1 MKIDKRIILYLD
13 NQMNEEEKS
22 SFEKELHTS
31 RELSQQLEQVKSAFG
46 NLRINENEFSNED
59 YFVNLVP
66 KFREQLPKIRYK
78 TKFKPAIVYSSIA
91 AVIGVMFLVFSLFK
105 TNELSI
111 DKVLSDLNEL
121 ESVELFQYYSG
132 NFTSDQLDKL
142 NGETDSLFS
151 DMIYDELNFEEADIH
166 NLIFA
171 NSINVEN
178 VVADLKTEEAEAIY
192 NEILNT
198 KFF

>member
-1 MKIDKRIILYLD
+1 
-13 NQMNEEEKS
+13 MNEEEKS
-22 SFEKELHTS
+22 SFEKELQTS
-31 RELSQQLEQVKSAFG
+31 RELSQQLEHVKSAFS
-46 NLRINENEFSNED
+46 NLRIKEDEFSNED

-78 TKFKPAIVYSSIA
+78 TKFKPALVYSSV
-91 AVIGVMFLVFSLFK
+91 AVIGVMFLVLSIFK
-105 TNELSI
+105 TNELSV
-111 DKVLSDLNEL
+111 DKVLSELNEL
-121 ESVELFQYYSG
+121 ETVELFQYYSG